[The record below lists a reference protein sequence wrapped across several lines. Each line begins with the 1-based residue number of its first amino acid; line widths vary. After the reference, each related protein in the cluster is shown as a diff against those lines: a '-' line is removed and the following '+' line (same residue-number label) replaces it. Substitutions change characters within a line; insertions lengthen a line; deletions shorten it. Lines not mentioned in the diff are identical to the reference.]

1 MAATHE
7 MCCAGGF
14 VRIVP
19 GGCFENFCFSLTRVY
34 LFINTRGGGE
44 GRGVCGEKKKFPRP
58 PLKYKIPAATVCS
71 MLAPI
76 YDQFRVFV

>member
-19 GGCFENFCFSLTRVY
+19 GGCFENFCFFLARVY
-34 LFINTRGGGE
+34 LFINTRGGG
-44 GRGVCGEKKKFPRP
+44 GGGVKGVCEEKKISSPSP
-58 PLKYKIPAATVCS
+58 EI
-71 MLAPI
+71 
-76 YDQFRVFV
+76 

>member
-19 GGCFENFCFSLTRVY
+19 GGCFENFCFFLARVY
-34 LFINTRGGGE
+34 LFINTRGGGGGGE
-44 GRGVCGEKKKFPRP
+44 GEGEGCVWREKNFFALP
-58 PLKYKIPAATVCS
+58 
-71 MLAPI
+71 
-76 YDQFRVFV
+76 

>member
-19 GGCFENFCFSLTRVY
+19 GGCFENFCFFLARVY
-34 LFINTRGGGE
+34 LFINTRGGG
-44 GRGVCGEKKKFPRP
+44 GGVKGVCEEKKISSPSP
-58 PLKYKIPAATVCS
+58 EI
-71 MLAPI
+71 
-76 YDQFRVFV
+76 